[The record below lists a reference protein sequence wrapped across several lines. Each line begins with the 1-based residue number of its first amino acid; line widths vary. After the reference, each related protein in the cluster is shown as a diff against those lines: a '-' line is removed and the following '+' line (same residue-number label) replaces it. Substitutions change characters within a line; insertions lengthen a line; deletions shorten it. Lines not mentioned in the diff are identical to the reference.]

1 MGRLTRTLLDKAFGI
16 GDPAQEGLTRTLGGL
31 RRGDQR
37 ELFLGLALSAVAYLN
52 RTRPSKRRL
61 LFRETVPVGSAIVV
75 HHRERG
81 APRIE
86 VIKPDG

>member
-1 MGRLTRTLLDKAFGI
+1 MGRLTNKLVDKVFGI

-37 ELFLGLALSAVAYLN
+37 ELLLGLALSGLAYLN
-52 RTRPSKRRL
+52 RTRPKRRL
-61 LFRETVPVGSAIVV
+61 LFRETLPVGSAIVV

-86 VIKPDG
+86 VIKP

>member
-1 MGRLTRTLLDKAFGI
+1 MRRLTRTLVNKVFGI

-31 RRGDQR
+31 RKGDQR
-37 ELFLGLALSAVAYLN
+37 ELFLGLTLSALAYLN

-61 LFRETVPVGSAIVV
+61 LFRETVPLGSAIVV
-75 HHRERG
+75 HHREKG

-86 VIKPDG
+86 VIKP

>member
-1 MGRLTRTLLDKAFGI
+1 MGRLTNKLVDKVFGI

-31 RRGDQR
+31 RKGDQR
-37 ELFLGLALSAVAYLN
+37 ELLLGLALSGLAYLN
-52 RTRPSKRRL
+52 RTRPKRRL

-86 VIKPDG
+86 VIKP